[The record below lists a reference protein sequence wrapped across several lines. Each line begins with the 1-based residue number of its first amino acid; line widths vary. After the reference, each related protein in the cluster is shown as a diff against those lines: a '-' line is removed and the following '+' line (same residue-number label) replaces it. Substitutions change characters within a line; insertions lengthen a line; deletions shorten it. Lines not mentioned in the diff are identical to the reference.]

1 MTLKQYQQAAQRTSP
16 DDHDKLLNG
25 ILGLI
30 GESGEIVDTIK
41 KQKFQGM
48 PEEKALPRMTEELGD
63 VIWYVA
69 EACAGIGKNIT
80 DLDTATQD
88 DERCPHNIE
97 TCAVR
102 LVGAACE
109 AFTAINRL
117 EVRDYAAIVAF
128 RRLCKIWLLIHSLCD
143 RLGVQPDTVMREN
156 IKKLKRRYPD
166 GFDAERS
173 NERYEQS

>member
-1 MTLKQYQQAAQRTSP
+1 MIRRISYTRS
-16 DDHDKLLNG
+16 DRNDHG
-25 ILGLI
+25 I
-30 GESGEIVDTIK
+30 SGNL
-41 KQKFQGM
+41 
-48 PEEKALPRMTEELGD
+48 PALRSDAGD
-63 VIWYVA
+63 LPYSNLYISVLDPADARRCIFA
-69 EACAGIGKNIT
+69 EACAGIGKSIA
-80 DLDTATQD
+80 DLDAATQD

-143 RLGVQPDTVMREN
+143 RLGVQPDTIMREN
-156 IKKLKRRYPD
+156 IKKLKRRYPE